1 MYNVT
6 QEVINIATNLSIDP
20 ELLNNAFRISGKKTK
35 RETVDLALQEF
46 ITKREIAGV
55 IDLFGKIEY
64 DKDYDYKK
72 DR

>member
-1 MYNVT
+1 M
-6 QEVINIATNLSIDP
+6 ATNLSIDP
-20 ELLNNAFRISGKKTK
+20 ELLNTAFRISGKKTK

-46 ITKREIAGV
+46 ITKREVAGI

-72 DR
+72 GRQNRS